1 MANREALK
9 EFQTRLAVRLQAAR
23 DEAVSV
29 SSWLAVESAGRH
41 FLLPLAQSGEIFPWA
56 GVQSVP
62 YTQPW
67 FLGVANLRGTLT
79 GVVDLAGLLG
89 AVQPRSEQA
98 LLESSVLALNGAL
111 EVNAALLVD
120 RLAGLRSTQAFVA
133 SEPPEAGAPAYF
145 GSAYVDEQGTRWQE
159 LNLQALSRHPAFL
172 SISA

>member
-9 EFQTRLAVRLQAAR
+9 EFQARLAVRLQAAR
-23 DEAVSV
+23 EEGVSV
-29 SSWLAVESAGRH
+29 SSWLAVESAGRR
-41 FLLPLAQSGEIFPWA
+41 FLLPLAQAGEIFPWS
-56 GVQSVP
+56 GVQAVP

-67 FLGVANLRGTLT
+67 FLGVTNLRGTLT

-89 AVQPRSEQA
+89 TVQPRSEQA

-120 RLAGLRSTQAFVA
+120 RLAGLRGVQAFVA
-133 SEPPEAGAPAYF
+133 SEPSAQGSPVYF
-145 GSAYVDEQGTRWQE
+145 GSAYVDEQGMRWQE
-159 LNLQALSRHPAFL
+159 LDLQALSRHPAFL

>member
-1 MANREALK
+1 MAQREALK
-9 EFQTRLAVRLQAAR
+9 ELQTRLAARLQ
-23 DEAVSV
+23 EAKTQDVAV
-29 SSWLAVESAGRH
+29 ASWLAVQSGQH
-41 FLLPLAQSGEIFPWA
+41 QYLLPLAQSGEIFPWS

-79 GVVDLAGLLG
+79 GVVDLGGLLG
-89 AVQPRSEQA
+89 AVPARAEQA
-98 LLESSVLALNGAL
+98 LLESSLLALNAAL

-120 RLAGLRSTQAFVA
+120 RLIGLRSAQAFVA
-133 SEPPEAGAPAYF
+133 SEPPGDGAPAYF
-145 GSAYVDEQGTRWQE
+145 GTTYIDAQGMRWQE